1 MFYTMNVERIKGLL
15 LITIGIMTATMA
27 YYVWSFNKE
36 KKPPQPIITTLETK
50 ADVVVSDVELR
61 ETSGDR
67 TLWMLR
73 AKVAEVY
80 NSSKEIRL
88 EDIEIDFFDEKGKS
102 MHLTSDR
109 GIKDDKT
116 GNIIASGDVRATSY
130 HEGIILKTSELV
142 YDANTNK
149 ITSDK
154 HIIIERG
161 NMVTSGE
168 GLESD
173 LSLSEPRILR
183 NVTTSLVT
191 E

>member
-50 ADVVVSDVELR
+50 ADVVVSDVELI

-67 TLWMLR
+67 ILWMLR

-130 HEGIILKTSELV
+130 HEGITLKTSELV